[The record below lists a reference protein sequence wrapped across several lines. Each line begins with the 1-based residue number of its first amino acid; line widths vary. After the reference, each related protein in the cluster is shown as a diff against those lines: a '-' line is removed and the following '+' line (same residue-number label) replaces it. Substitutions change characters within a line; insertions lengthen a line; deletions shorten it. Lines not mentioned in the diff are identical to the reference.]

1 MRLNNKVAIVTG
13 ASSDIGKGIVK
24 RFADEGAKV
33 VLIAR
38 DLEKLNNTRKEIG
51 NEDSTASIS
60 CDLTDE
66 SQVLQAVD
74 LTDESQVLQAVNQI
88 MDTYGKIDI
97 LVNNAG
103 AINDPIHFHKMQD
116 SEIKKLIDVNLFGV
130 FHMTKAV
137 LSKMSDVKSGA
148 IVNIGSISSERAIP
162 RVHLSVYSATK
173 AAISMFTK
181 SIAVE
186 YARRNIRCNC
196 VNPGII
202 NSGMIKPYLD
212 DPQARKVLEERLPL
226 ARIGEPEDVANA
238 ALYLASDEANWVTG
252 TILNVDGGKT
262 SSEG

>member
-1 MRLNNKVAIVTG
+1 VRLSDKVTIVTG

-24 RFADEGAKV
+24 RFIDEGAKV
-33 VLIAR
+33 ILVAR
-38 DLEKLNNTRKEIG
+38 DLKKLEEARKEIG
-51 NEDSTASIS
+51 NEEMTASIS
-60 CDLTDE
+60 C
-66 SQVLQAVD
+66 D

-97 LVNNAG
+97 LINNAG
-103 AINDPIHFHKMQD
+103 AINDPVHFHEMKD
-116 SEIKKLIDVNLFGV
+116 SEIKKLIDINLFGV

-137 LSKMSDVKSGA
+137 LSKMSEVKSGA

-162 RVHLSVYSATK
+162 RVHLAIYSSTK

-186 YARRNIRCNC
+186 YARQNIRCNC

-226 ARIGEPEDVANA
+226 ARIGEPIDVANA

>member
-1 MRLNNKVAIVTG
+1 MRLSDKVTIVTG
-13 ASSDIGKGIVK
+13 ASSDIGRGIVK
-24 RFADEGAKV
+24 RFIDEGAKV
-33 VLIAR
+33 ILVAR
-38 DLEKLNNTRKEIG
+38 DLKKLEAARKEIG
-51 NEDSTASIS
+51 NEEMTASIS
-60 CDLTDE
+60 C
-66 SQVLQAVD
+66 D

-97 LVNNAG
+97 LINNAG
-103 AINDPIHFHKMQD
+103 AINDPVHFHEMKD
-116 SEIKKLIDVNLFGV
+116 SEIKKLIDINLFGV

-162 RVHLSVYSATK
+162 RVHLAIYSSTK

-186 YARRNIRCNC
+186 YARQNIRCNC

-226 ARIGEPEDVANA
+226 ARIGEPIDVANA

>member
-1 MRLNNKVAIVTG
+1 VRLSDKVTIVTG
-13 ASSDIGKGIVK
+13 ASSDIGRGIVK
-24 RFADEGAKV
+24 RFIDEGAKV
-33 VLIAR
+33 ILVAR
-38 DLEKLNNTRKEIG
+38 DLKKLEAARKEIG
-51 NEDSTASIS
+51 NEEMTASIS
-60 CDLTDE
+60 C
-66 SQVLQAVD
+66 D

-97 LVNNAG
+97 LINNAG
-103 AINDPIHFHKMQD
+103 AINDPVHFHEMKD
-116 SEIKKLIDVNLFGV
+116 SEIKKLIDINLFGV

-162 RVHLSVYSATK
+162 RVHLAVYSSTK

-226 ARIGEPEDVANA
+226 ARIGEPIDVANA

-252 TILNVDGGKT
+252 AILNVDGGKT

>member
-1 MRLNNKVAIVTG
+1 MRLEQKVAIVTG
-13 ASSDIGKGIVK
+13 ASSDIGKGIAK
-24 RFADEGAKV
+24 RFAEEGAKV
-33 VLIAR
+33 ILVAR
-38 DLEKLNNTRKEIG
+38 NLEQLEVTRKEIG
-51 NEDSTASIS
+51 NEESTVSIS
-60 CDLTDE
+60 CDLTE
-66 SQVLQAVD
+66 
-74 LTDESQVLQAVNQI
+74 ESQVLQAVNQI

-103 AINDPIHFHKMQD
+103 AINDPIHFHEMPD

-162 RVHLSVYSATK
+162 RVHLAVYSSTK
-173 AAISMFTK
+173 AAIAMFTK

-212 DPQARKVLEERLPL
+212 DPQAKKVLEERLPL
-226 ARIGEPEDVANA
+226 ARVGEPEDVANA

-252 TILNVDGGKT
+252 AILNVDGGKT
-262 SSEG
+262 AQKDKIRF

>member
-1 MRLNNKVAIVTG
+1 MRLNDKVAIVTG
-13 ASSDIGKGIVK
+13 ASSDIGKEIVK
-24 RFADEGAKV
+24 RFVDEGAKV
-33 VLIAR
+33 ILVAR
-38 DLEKLNNTRKEIG
+38 DLEKLESARKEIG
-51 NEDSTASIS
+51 NEEMTASIS
-60 CDLTDE
+60 C
-66 SQVLQAVD
+66 D

-97 LVNNAG
+97 LINNAG
-103 AINDPIHFHKMQD
+103 AINDPVHFHEMKD
-116 SEIKKLIDVNLFGV
+116 SEIKKLIDINLFGV

-162 RVHLSVYSATK
+162 RVHLAVYSSTK

-202 NSGMIKPYLD
+202 NSGMIKPYL
-212 DPQARKVLEERLPL
+212 
-226 ARIGEPEDVANA
+226 G
-238 ALYLASDEANWVTG
+238 
-252 TILNVDGGKT
+252 
-262 SSEG
+262 

>member
-1 MRLNNKVAIVTG
+1 VRLNDKVAIVTG

-24 RFADEGAKV
+24 RFVDEGAKV
-33 VLIAR
+33 ILVAR
-38 DLEKLNNTRKEIG
+38 DLEKLEEARKEIG
-51 NEDSTASIS
+51 SEEVTASIS
-60 CDLTDE
+60 C
-66 SQVLQAVD
+66 D

-97 LVNNAG
+97 LINNAG
-103 AINDPIHFHKMQD
+103 AINDPVHFHEMKD
-116 SEIKKLIDVNLFGV
+116 SEIKKLIDINLFGV

-137 LSKMSDVKSGA
+137 LSKMTDVKSGA

-162 RVHLSVYSATK
+162 RVHLAVYSSTK
-173 AAISMFTK
+173 AAILMFTK

-186 YARRNIRCNC
+186 YARQNIRCNC

-226 ARIGEPEDVANA
+226 ARIGEPIDVANA
-238 ALYLASDEANWVTG
+238 VLYLASDESNWVTG

>member
-1 MRLNNKVAIVTG
+1 MRLSDKVTIVTG
-13 ASSDIGKGIVK
+13 ASSDIGRGIVK
-24 RFADEGAKV
+24 RFIDEGAKV
-33 VLIAR
+33 ILVAR
-38 DLEKLNNTRKEIG
+38 DLKKLEEARKEIG
-51 NEDSTASIS
+51 NEEMTASIS
-60 CDLTDE
+60 C
-66 SQVLQAVD
+66 D

-97 LVNNAG
+97 LINNAG
-103 AINDPIHFHKMQD
+103 AINDPVHFHEMKD
-116 SEIKKLIDVNLFGV
+116 SEIKKLIDINLFGV

-137 LSKMSDVKSGA
+137 LSKMSEVKSGA

-162 RVHLSVYSATK
+162 RVHLAIYSSTK

-226 ARIGEPEDVANA
+226 ARIGEPIDVANA